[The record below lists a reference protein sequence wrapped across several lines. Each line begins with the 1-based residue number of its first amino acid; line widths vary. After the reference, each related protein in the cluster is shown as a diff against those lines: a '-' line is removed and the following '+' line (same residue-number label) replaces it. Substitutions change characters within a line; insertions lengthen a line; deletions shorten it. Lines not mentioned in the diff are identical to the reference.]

1 MSVID
6 NVDLDYIHNEIAMD
20 NSHDAINIIVEGMT
34 DAKLME
40 DFTIEDKCS
49 IYHVDSRDNVIDLMR
64 RLEAEGK
71 TAYTVAIVDAD
82 QNKIMGETL
91 PAHMLY
97 TDTNDIETM
106 IFWSDAFYKIA
117 RQLFEASKTPDRA
130 SISAIRKNVRIQAL
144 FVGELRLVSKRMGW
158 YLSFKDSNTK
168 KDLDF
173 KKFIDYRTMKYGGDK
188 VLVEAVKNHSKLHKL
203 ATKDVMT
210 EILILRKEKHPSV
223 ELVVGHD
230 VTKVITLALK
240 HVLGKEETKNFNR
253 EQVEIVFRAAY
264 GNDDFK
270 KTYLRT
276 AMEDAVRDCGISFL
290 KN

>member
-71 TAYTVAIVDAD
+71 TTYTVAIVDAD
-82 QNKIMGETL
+82 QNRIMGETL
-91 PAHMLY
+91 PAHTLY

-106 IFWSDAFYKIA
+106 IFWSDAFFKIA
-117 RQLFEASKTPDRA
+117 RQLFEASQTPDRA
-130 SISAIRKNVRIQAL
+130 SIREKARIIQNYAL
-144 FVGELRLVSKRMGW
+144 KVGELRIVSKRMKW
-158 YLSFKDSNTK
+158 YLSFKDSEAR

-173 KKFIDYRTMKYGGDK
+173 KKFIDFRTMTYKGDEE
-188 VLVEAVKNHSKLHKL
+188 LINAVKGHSRRLDLDSNEVRREIQKL
-203 ATKDVMT
+203 
-210 EILILRKEKHPSV
+210 RSEKHYLAHIV
-223 ELVVGHD
+223 IGHD
-230 VTKVITLALK
+230 LTKVIAVALRNAY
-240 HVLGKEETKNFNR
+240 GKPETSR
-253 EQVEIVFRAAY
+253 YDYSQVEIVFRAAY
-264 GNDDFK
+264 HNEDFK
-270 KTYLRT
+270 KTHLRA
-276 AMEDAVRDCGISFL
+276 AMEETLRVCGITFL